1 MASQARTKAQL
12 KIQASQARTK
22 AHLKTQARTKAK
34 LDKHALAVSLSFES
48 VVGGNDYGSDEREG
62 RVSESGSDESSNE

>member
-48 VVGGNDYGSDEREG
+48 VVGGQ
-62 RVSESGSDESSNE
+62 